1 MDKRLMGVLNDEF
14 PVFQKQRDGIAD
26 FTATAVKWM
35 LVSFGD
41 VTNTEKEKK
50 SSSKNSYR

>member
-1 MDKRLMGVLNDEF
+1 MDKRLMGVVNDEF